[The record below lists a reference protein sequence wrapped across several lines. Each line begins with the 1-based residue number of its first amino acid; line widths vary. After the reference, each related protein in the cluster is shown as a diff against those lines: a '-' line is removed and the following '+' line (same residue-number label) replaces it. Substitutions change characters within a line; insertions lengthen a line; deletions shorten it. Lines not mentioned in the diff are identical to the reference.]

1 MAVAF
6 RPTLAPPTWRIVA
19 AASIGNALEWFDLLV
34 YGYLA
39 VTISRLFFPSNDE
52 NASLLLALGTFGVSY
67 LIRPLGALALGAYAD
82 RSGRKASL
90 LASIQL
96 MMIGTLLMAALPTYR
111 SIGLLAP
118 AGVLIARLLQG
129 FSIGGEFG
137 SGTSFLVEHGPDR
150 KGFFGS
156 FGWAGQGLAAVL
168 ASAFGIGLATAVT
181 RSQLDSW
188 GWRLPYLFGLLIGP
202 IGFYIRRHI
211 DETPEFVAAP
221 LSLTPLRELL
231 TRQLDRVFLAIGIA
245 VISNSSNYVILYM
258 PTFAVTQLKLPAS
271 TGFTATLLGGL
282 ILTVGSPVFGHWS
295 DKVGRTPIMIAAAL
309 LFLITSYPAFVLL
322 TAVPTM
328 AVVVFVVCWLSLL
341 KTAYSGVL
349 PSLMAELFPTRTR
362 AVGVALSYNISVPIF
377 GGFAPFF
384 AALLIQLTGDR
395 HAPSFY
401 LMLTAL
407 ISLGTLL
414 AARAGSRRSSA
425 G

>member
-1 MAVAF
+1 M
-6 RPTLAPPTWRIVA
+6 
-19 AASIGNALEWFDLLV
+19 
-34 YGYLA
+34 
-39 VTISRLFFPSNDE
+39 
-52 NASLLLALGTFGVSY
+52 
-67 LIRPLGALALGAYAD
+67 
-82 RSGRKASL
+82 
-90 LASIQL
+90 
-96 MMIGTLLMAALPTYR
+96 
-111 SIGLLAP
+111 
-118 AGVLIARLLQG
+118 
-129 FSIGGEFG
+129 
-137 SGTSFLVEHGPDR
+137 
-150 KGFFGS
+150 
-156 FGWAGQGLAAVL
+156 L

-211 DETPEFVAAP
+211 DETPEFVAP

>member
-1 MAVAF
+1 
-6 RPTLAPPTWRIVA
+6 
-19 AASIGNALEWFDLLV
+19 
-34 YGYLA
+34 
-39 VTISRLFFPSNDE
+39 
-52 NASLLLALGTFGVSY
+52 
-67 LIRPLGALALGAYAD
+67 
-82 RSGRKASL
+82 

-156 FGWAGQGLAAVL
+156 FQWAGQGLAAVL

-271 TGFTATLLGGL
+271 TGFTAMLLGGL

-384 AALLIQLTGDR
+384 AALLIQLTGDG

>member
-1 MAVAF
+1 MAPPV
-6 RPTLAPPTWRIVA
+6 RPTAAMPTWRIVA

-39 VTISRLFFPSNDE
+39 VTLSHLFFPSNDE

-67 LIRPLGALALGAYAD
+67 LVRPFGALVLGAYAD
-82 RSGRKASL
+82 RAGRKSSL
-90 LASIQL
+90 LTSIRL
-96 MMIGTLLMAALPTYR
+96 MMIGTFLMAVLPTYR

-118 AGVLIARLLQG
+118 GGILIARLIQG

-137 SGTSFLVEHGPDR
+137 SGTSFLIEHGPER

-156 FGWAGQGLAAVL
+156 FQWAGQGLAAVL
-168 ASAFGIGLATAVT
+168 ASAFGIGLAALTQD
-181 RSQLDSW
+181 QLEVW

-211 DETPEFVAAP
+211 EETPEYVAAP
-221 LSLTPLRELL
+221 PSPKPLRELL

-245 VISNSSNYVILYM
+245 VISNSSNYLILYM
-258 PTFAVTQLKLPAS
+258 PTFAITQLKLPAS

-282 ILTVGSPVFGHWS
+282 ILTVGSPMFGYWS
-295 DKVGRTPIMIAAAL
+295 DKVGRSPIMIAAAL
-309 LFLITSYPAFVLL
+309 LFLITAYPAFLLL
-322 TAVPTM
+322 TAMPTM
-328 AVVVFVVCWLSLL
+328 AVLVVVVCWLSLL

-362 AVGVALSYNISVPIF
+362 AAGVALSYNISVPIF

-384 AALLIQLTGDR
+384 AALLIRLTGDR
-395 HAPSFY
+395 NAPSFY

-407 ISLGTLL
+407 ISLGILV
-414 AARAGSRRSSA
+414 AARARLRASA